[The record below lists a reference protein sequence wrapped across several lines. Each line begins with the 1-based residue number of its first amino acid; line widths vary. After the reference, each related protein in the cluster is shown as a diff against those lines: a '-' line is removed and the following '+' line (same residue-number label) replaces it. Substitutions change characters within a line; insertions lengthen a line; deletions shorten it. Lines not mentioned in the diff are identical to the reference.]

1 MTQLDVFR
9 NFRGHAADELLD
21 FLNQALLL
29 FPDDFKQRLKQV
41 VDSLPREGDNMQKV
55 LELVRAQWRDIN
67 SRKWVRIVVAGPTRT
82 GKESLVK
89 AIRSRKVSGSPAIFS
104 IVETPGLEEFLGYQ
118 SARVVPQELIEADLI
133 VLTLDGRYGVASS
146 TVQLME
152 SLRRLDK
159 PLLLGLNKMDL
170 VDNPGEAVQEARRQ
184 LGVRVVPI
192 SVLRPESI
200 DRLLKEIV
208 DVNSKALY
216 PLTQSFPEFRRGICN
231 GVVSQAA
238 LASCLVGAISIPV
251 SDMLPMTA
259 IQTGML
265 LKIARAFGC
274 RLDRER
280 ARELIPM
287 LVAGTLVREGSHRL
301 RRRFPRQGKLIA
313 VSVAGVW
320 TYGLGKAAIEYFE
333 KMTQTLQVDKEAEGE
348 LMAEAR

>member
-9 NFRGHAADELLD
+9 NLRGHASEELLD

-29 FPDDFKQRLKQV
+29 FPDDFRQRLRQV

-55 LELVRAQWRDIN
+55 LELVRAQWRDLN
-67 SRKWVRIVVAGPTRT
+67 SRQWVRIAVAGPNRT

-89 AIRSRKVSGSPAIFS
+89 AIRKRMTAGSPSIFS

-118 SARVVPQELIEADLI
+118 SSRVVPQELVEADLI
-133 VLTLDGRYGVASS
+133 VLTLDGRYRVAPS
-146 TVQLME
+146 TVQLVE
-152 SLRRLDK
+152 GLQRLDK
-159 PLLLGLNKMDL
+159 PLLLALNKMDL
-170 VDNPGEAVQEARRQ
+170 VDNPGATVQEARGQ

-216 PLTQSFPEFRRGICN
+216 PLTQSFPNFRRGICN

-238 LASCLVGAISIPV
+238 FASCLVGAITIPV

-301 RRRFPRQGKLIA
+301 RRRFPGQRKLLA
-313 VSVAGVW
+313 VSVAGLW
-320 TYGLGKAAIEYFE
+320 TYGLGKAAIGYFE
-333 KMTQTLQVDKEAEGE
+333 RMTRALQVDDLEDEP
-348 LMAEAR
+348 MVEAR